1 VLRSVIH
8 KFYLIGG
15 LLVLS
20 FLVGY
25 AQLAFFLHHETQ
37 SATRGQKAVF
47 LEREI
52 RSLKENFFEMRL
64 WEKTLFSQEHPE
76 ANKKFGQLMV
86 LINTNLAN
94 LKTQPIGTNIQ
105 KGLAKISQL
114 VTQYEKEFNRIIQL
128 RTEQRLG
135 QTLLDS
141 DYQSLSSNV
150 LRSNEVSLLRPL
162 INLSHFQKNYL
173 SNHRESEYY
182 ALNVVMESLE
192 NRLIRKALM
201 DERLKGYVDTY
212 RKILDH
218 DFILEKEIQKL
229 NRHFDNISIELTSNF
244 ARISKLAGD
253 ILKAEIYEAEGLRI
267 HLNRSFIISM
277 ALSAICVL
285 LIFAVMARQIVN
297 PIRVI
302 AKVAEDVRFGN
313 INARFIAKG
322 RQNDE
327 VVRLGL
333 DFNRM
338 LDTLDKNNKQL
349 VAYQNELEN
358 KVRELA
364 SREVELQNHR
374 QHLEELIEERTVD
387 LKKINIE
394 LQQEIDERET
404 AEEALRLAHRD
415 LAQKA
420 SDLEE
425 ANKELSQYAYA
436 ISHDITTPLRAIHN
450 YADFLKEDLEAS
462 LDGDQKM
469 YLDGLVEAVGQGEEL
484 VEDLLELSR
493 ISGTSGQIKT
503 IDVGRF
509 LHELIDFL
517 DLSVDV
523 EVVLAEDWPSIDAT
537 PTLLRQIFQ
546 NLIINAIKFNRSSGK
561 RVEIDWR
568 LAGQERY
575 EFCVRDNGIG
585 IEPRYHEQIFH
596 VFQRLHSREEYK
608 GTGIGL
614 AIVKKAVSKLYGTV
628 SIKSEPGR
636 GSSFFVTLPKIQKEN
651 KNEQET
657 LRSSHG

>member
-1 VLRSVIH
+1 
-8 KFYLIGG
+8 
-15 LLVLS
+15 
-20 FLVGY
+20 
-25 AQLAFFLHHETQ
+25 
-37 SATRGQKAVF
+37 
-47 LEREI
+47 
-52 RSLKENFFEMRL
+52 
-64 WEKTLFSQEHPE
+64 
-76 ANKKFGQLMV
+76 
-86 LINTNLAN
+86 
-94 LKTQPIGTNIQ
+94 
-105 KGLAKISQL
+105 
-114 VTQYEKEFNRIIQL
+114 
-128 RTEQRLG
+128 
-135 QTLLDS
+135 
-141 DYQSLSSNV
+141 
-150 LRSNEVSLLRPL
+150 
-162 INLSHFQKNYL
+162 
-173 SNHRESEYY
+173 
-182 ALNVVMESLE
+182 
-192 NRLIRKALM
+192 
-201 DERLKGYVDTY
+201 
-212 RKILDH
+212 
-218 DFILEKEIQKL
+218 
-229 NRHFDNISIELTSNF
+229 
-244 ARISKLAGD
+244 
-253 ILKAEIYEAEGLRI
+253 
-267 HLNRSFIISM
+267 
-277 ALSAICVL
+277 
-285 LIFAVMARQIVN
+285 MARQIVN

-546 NLIINAIKFNRSSGK
+546 NSLELNHVTMSKYSMCSSGFIRVRSTRAPASVLPSSKK
-561 RVEIDWR
+561 R
-568 LAGQERY
+568 
-575 EFCVRDNGIG
+575 
-585 IEPRYHEQIFH
+585 
-596 VFQRLHSREEYK
+596 
-608 GTGIGL
+608 
-614 AIVKKAVSKLYGTV
+614 
-628 SIKSEPGR
+628 
-636 GSSFFVTLPKIQKEN
+636 
-651 KNEQET
+651 
-657 LRSSHG
+657 